1 MVFPD
6 KPKDQRPGSDSAER
20 NVFEGFITEAEYA
33 RQRGVSVR
41 TCQRD
46 RALRQA
52 PPHVILGKRVFY
64 RVDAIRAWLEA
75 QERSVDRHTGGR
87 RSVRSRS

>member
-1 MVFPD
+1 MEPLD
-6 KPKDQRPGSDSAER
+6 KSKGQPGQSDPAEPQ
-20 NVFEGFITEAEYA
+20 VFEGFITEAEYA

-52 PPHVILGKRVFY
+52 PPHLILGKRIYY
-64 RVDAIRAWLEA
+64 RVDAIRFWFES
-75 QERSVDRHTGGR
+75 QERSIDRHTGGR
-87 RSVRSRS
+87 RAIRPRS